1 MNSQARLALARLAL
15 KKKRNLCEPT
25 TMVTERALRGE
36 ASKMQSDDGK
46 KPDVFIVGAPKC
58 GTSAMDQYLA
68 AHPDIYMA
76 EKEMHAFGSDLRFGR
91 QFYRRNREAYLA
103 EFAGRNGER
112 RAGEASVWYLFS
124 TRAAAEIHAFNPE
137 ARVIIML
144 REPAEMLYSLYHQ
157 FRFDGNEHLPT
168 FEQALAAE
176 AERRAG
182 RRITRQTY
190 LAQGLVYRETA
201 RYTEQVRRYFD
212 VFGRKRVQVIIY
224 DDLAADARGVYRR
237 TLEFLGVDSTRIET
251 DFPVINGNKSVKHS
265 ALRSLLNDPLVR
277 STAVA
282 IGRRLP
288 RPLFVAL
295 HDAERRLWK
304 FNSRSAKRPPLAPE
318 VRAQLQREFAPEVER
333 LSELLGRDL
342 THWSSPIPPVAEP
355 LSCLRVDSY
364 EPRSGKSALTAAK

>member
-1 MNSQARLALARLAL
+1 
-15 KKKRNLCEPT
+15 
-25 TMVTERALRGE
+25 MVTERALRGE
-36 ASKMQSDDGK
+36 ASKMQSVGGK

-76 EKEMHAFGSDLRFGR
+76 KKEMHAFGSDLRFGP
-91 QFYRRNREAYLA
+91 QFYRRDQEAYLA
-103 EFAGRNGER
+103 EFAARNGER

-124 TRAAAEIHAFNPE
+124 TQAAAEIHAFNPE
-137 ARVIIML
+137 ARIIIML
-144 REPAEMLYSLYHQ
+144 REPAEMLYSLYYQ

-168 FEQALAAE
+168 FEEALAAE
-176 AERRAG
+176 DERRAG

-212 VFGRKRVQVIIY
+212 VFGRERVHVIIY
-224 DDLAADARGVYRR
+224 DDLAADVRAAYCRA
-237 TLEFLGVDSTRIET
+237 LEFLGVDSTRIET
-251 DFPVINGNKSVKHS
+251 DFQVINGNKSVKHS
-265 ALRSLLNDPLVR
+265 ALRGLLNDPLVR

-288 RPLFVAL
+288 RPIFTAL
-295 HDAERRLWK
+295 HDVERRLWK
-304 FNSRSAKRPPLAPE
+304 FNSRSEKRPPLAPE

-342 THWSSPIPPVAEP
+342 THWSRQGPPVAERLSP
-355 LSCLRVDSY
+355 LRLDSH
-364 EPRSGKSALTAAK
+364 EPRSGDCLLPAA